1 METQWRFVVYGKTY
15 KYIVIGLLVL
25 LLFALTG
32 FTIQTVRLGCSMER
46 CQQYREQI
54 ESASNREREIGDAI
68 SRTSILLSETSN
80 TASGLREKLKILED
94 SYNYMWQLLCD
105 NTDSTSNKGGE

>member
-1 METQWRFVVYGKTY
+1 MYERTY
-15 KYIVIGLLVL
+15 KYIVVGLLVL

-32 FTIQTVRLGCSMER
+32 LTIQTVRLGRSMER
-46 CQQYREQI
+46 CQQYREQL
-54 ESASNREREIGDAI
+54 EFASNREREIGDTI

-105 NTDSTSNKGGE
+105 NTDNTSNKGGK